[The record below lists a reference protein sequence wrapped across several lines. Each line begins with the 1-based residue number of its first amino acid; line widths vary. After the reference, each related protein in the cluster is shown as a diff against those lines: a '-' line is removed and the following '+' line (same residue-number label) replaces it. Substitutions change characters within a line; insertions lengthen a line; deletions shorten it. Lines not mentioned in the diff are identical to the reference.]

1 MTYQELYRKACG
13 ILLEAGCREAQADA
27 RQLLFYVADLD
38 LSSYALRM
46 NEKVPEDISRRYL
59 ETIARRSAREP
70 IQYITGEAPFF
81 GYTFYVT
88 PAVLIPR
95 FDTEIL
101 VEEALRYVKPDS
113 HVLDLCTGSG
123 CILLTILAECR
134 RKYGDACEVRGTAS
148 DISEDALSVAKC
160 NDERLRTEAN
170 FILSDLFN
178 NICGTYDIITTNPP
192 YIPTEIVAGLEPEV
206 RDHEPNF
213 ALDGK
218 EDGLFFYRKSANEAG
233 AYLRE
238 GGRLIMEI
246 GFDQGEAVMQ
256 LLDKAGY
263 TDVKCIKDLSGLDRV
278 VMAVWQT
285 YSK

>member
-1 MTYQELYRKACG
+1 MTYQELYRKAFG
-13 ILLEAGCREAQADA
+13 MLWEAGCREAQSDA
-27 RQLLFYVADLD
+27 RQLLFYAADLD
-38 LSSYALRM
+38 LSTYALRM
-46 NEKVPEDISRRYL
+46 NEKVPEDISKRYL
-59 ETIARRSAREP
+59 ETVARRSAREP

-101 VEEALRYVKPDS
+101 VEEALRYVKHDS
-113 HVLDLCTGSG
+113 HILDLCTGSG
-123 CILLTILAECR
+123 CILLTILAECNR
-134 RKYGDACEVRGTAS
+134 MYGDACEIKGTAS
-148 DISEDALSVAKC
+148 DVSEDALFVAKS
-160 NDERLRTEAN
+160 NADRLRTEAN

-192 YIPTEIVAGLEPEV
+192 YIPTAVVAGLEPEV
-206 RDHEPNF
+206 RDHEPNL

-218 EDGLFFYRKSANEAG
+218 EDGLFFYRKIANEAG

-256 LLDKAGY
+256 LLDGAGY
-263 TDVKCIKDLSGLDRV
+263 TDVRCIKDLSGLDRV
-278 VMAVWQT
+278 VTAAWQT
-285 YSK
+285 YK

>member
-113 HVLDLCTGSG
+113 HILDLCTGSG
-123 CILLTILAECR
+123 CILLTILAESR
-134 RKYGDACEVRGTAS
+134 HRYGDACEVMGTAS
-148 DISEDALSVAKC
+148 DISEDALSVAKY

-206 RDHEPNF
+206 RDHEPNL

-218 EDGLFFYRKSANEAG
+218 EDGLFFYRKIANEAG

-285 YSK
+285 YNK

>member
-170 FILSDLFN
+170 FIF
-178 NICGTYDIITTNPP
+178 
-192 YIPTEIVAGLEPEV
+192 VAGLEPEV

-218 EDGLFFYRKSANEAG
+218 EDGLFFYRKIANEAG

-285 YSK
+285 YNK

>member
-1 MTYQELYRKACG
+1 MTYQELYRRACG
-13 ILLEAGCREAQADA
+13 ILTEAGCLEAQADA

-59 ETIARRSAREP
+59 ETITRRSAREP

-81 GYTFYVT
+81 GYTFQVT

-101 VEEALRYVKPDS
+101 VEESLRYVKPDS
-113 HVLDLCTGSG
+113 QILDLCTGSG
-123 CILLTILAECR
+123 CILLTILAESKR
-134 RKYGDACEVRGTAS
+134 MYGDACEVRGTAS
-148 DISEDALSVAKC
+148 DISEDALSVAKS
-160 NDERLRTEAN
+160 NSERLGTEAN
-170 FILSDLFN
+170 LILSDLFN
-178 NICGTYDIITTNPP
+178 NIRGTYDIITTNPP
-192 YIPTEIVAGLEPEV
+192 YIPTAVVAGLDPEV
-206 RDHEPNF
+206 RDHEPNL

-218 EDGLFFYRKSANEAG
+218 EDGLFFYRKIANEAG

-256 LLDKAGY
+256 LLDEAGY

-278 VMAVWQT
+278 VTAAWET
-285 YSK
+285 YNK

>member
-1 MTYQELYRKACG
+1 MTYQEIYRKACG
-13 ILLEAGCREAQADA
+13 ILLEAGCREAQTDA

-46 NEKVPEDISRRYL
+46 NEKVPEDISKRYL
-59 ETIARRSAREP
+59 ETVARRSAREP

-113 HVLDLCTGSG
+113 HILDLCTGSG
-123 CILLTILAECR
+123 CILLTILAECNR
-134 RKYGDACEVRGTAS
+134 MYGDTCEIKGTAS
-148 DISEDALSVAKC
+148 DVSEDALFVAKS
-160 NDERLRTEAN
+160 NADRLRIEAN

-206 RDHEPNF
+206 RDHEPNL

-218 EDGLFFYRKSANEAG
+218 EDGLFFYRKIANEAG

-285 YSK
+285 YNK

>member
-13 ILLEAGCREAQADA
+13 ILVEAGCREAQADA

-46 NEKVPEDISRRYL
+46 NEKVPEDISMRYL

-113 HVLDLCTGSG
+113 HILDLCTGSG
-123 CILLTILAECR
+123 CILLTILAESR
-134 RKYGDACEVRGTAS
+134 RKYGDVCEVRGTAS

-206 RDHEPNF
+206 RDHEPNL

-218 EDGLFFYRKSANEAG
+218 EDGLFSGSAG
-233 AYLRE
+233 
-238 GGRLIMEI
+238 
-246 GFDQGEAVMQ
+246 
-256 LLDKAGY
+256 
-263 TDVKCIKDLSGLDRV
+263 S
-278 VMAVWQT
+278 
-285 YSK
+285 

>member
-278 VMAVWQT
+278 VIAVWQT

>member
-38 LSSYALRM
+38 LSYYALRM

-206 RDHEPNF
+206 RDHEPNL

-218 EDGLFFYRKSANEAG
+218 EDGLFFYRKIANEAG

>member
-1 MTYQELYRKACG
+1 MTYQEIYRKACG
-13 ILLEAGCREAQADA
+13 ILLEAGCREAQTDA

-81 GYTFYVT
+81 GYTFQVT

-101 VEEALRYVKPDS
+101 VEESLRYVKPDS
-113 HVLDLCTGSG
+113 QILDLCTGSG
-123 CILLTILAECR
+123 CILLTILAESKR
-134 RKYGDACEVRGTAS
+134 MYGDACEVRGTAS
-148 DISEDALSVAKC
+148 DISEDALSVAKS
-160 NDERLRTEAN
+160 NSERLRTEAN
-170 FILSDLFN
+170 LILSDLFN
-178 NICGTYDIITTNPP
+178 NIRGTYDIITTNPP
-192 YIPTEIVAGLEPEV
+192 YIPTAVVAGLDPEV
-206 RDHEPNF
+206 RDHEPNL

-218 EDGLFFYRKSANEAG
+218 EDGLFFYRKIANEAG

-246 GFDQGEAVMQ
+246 GFDQGESVMQ
-256 LLDKAGY
+256 LLDEAGY
-263 TDVKCIKDLSGLDRV
+263 KDVKCIKDLSGLDRV
-278 VMAVWQT
+278 VTASWKT
-285 YSK
+285 YNK

>member
-206 RDHEPNF
+206 RDHEPNL

-218 EDGLFFYRKSANEAG
+218 EDGLFFYRKIANEAG

-285 YSK
+285 YNK

>member
-1 MTYQELYRKACG
+1 MTYQEIYRKACG
-13 ILLEAGCREAQADA
+13 ILLEAGCREAQTDA

-46 NEKVPEDISRRYL
+46 NEKVPEDISKRYL
-59 ETIARRSAREP
+59 ETVARRSAREP

-101 VEEALRYVKPDS
+101 VEEALRYVKHDS
-113 HVLDLCTGSG
+113 HILDLCTGSG
-123 CILLTILAECR
+123 CILLTILAECNR
-134 RKYGDACEVRGTAS
+134 MYGDTCEIKGTAS
-148 DISEDALSVAKC
+148 DVSEDALFVAKS
-160 NDERLRTEAN
+160 NADRLRIEAN

-192 YIPTEIVAGLEPEV
+192 YIPTAVVAGLEPEV
-206 RDHEPNF
+206 RDHEPNL

-218 EDGLFFYRKSANEAG
+218 EDGLFFYRKIANEAG

-256 LLDKAGY
+256 LLDGAGY
-263 TDVKCIKDLSGLDRV
+263 TDVRCIKDLSGLDRV
-278 VMAVWQT
+278 VTAAWQT
-285 YSK
+285 YK

>member
-1 MTYQELYRKACG
+1 MTYQELYRRACG
-13 ILLEAGCREAQADA
+13 ILTEAGCLEAQADA

-59 ETIARRSAREP
+59 ETITRRSAREP
-70 IQYITGEAPFF
+70 IQDITGEAPFF
-81 GYTFYVT
+81 GYTFQVT

-101 VEEALRYVKPDS
+101 VEESLRYVKPDS
-113 HVLDLCTGSG
+113 QILDLCTGSG
-123 CILLTILAECR
+123 CILLTILAESKR
-134 RKYGDACEVRGTAS
+134 MYGDACEVRGTAS
-148 DISEDALSVAKC
+148 DISEDALSVAKS
-160 NDERLRTEAN
+160 NSERLRTEAN
-170 FILSDLFN
+170 LILSDLFN
-178 NICGTYDIITTNPP
+178 NIRGTYDIITTNPP
-192 YIPTEIVAGLEPEV
+192 YIPTAVVAGLDPEV
-206 RDHEPNF
+206 RDHEPNL

-218 EDGLFFYRKSANEAG
+218 EDGLFFYRKIANEAG

-263 TDVKCIKDLSGLDRV
+263 TDVKCRKDLSGLDRV

>member
-218 EDGLFFYRKSANEAG
+218 EDGLFFYRKIANEAG